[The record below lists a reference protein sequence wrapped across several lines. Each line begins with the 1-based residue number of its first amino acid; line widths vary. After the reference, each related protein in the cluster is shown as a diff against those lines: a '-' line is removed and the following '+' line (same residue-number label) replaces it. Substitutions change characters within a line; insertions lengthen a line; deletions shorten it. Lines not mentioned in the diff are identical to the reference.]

1 MSWKLLYKVEER
13 SIKNRRSKNV
23 ISPLEPSHHPQ
34 ISRAKTRYMQ
44 NCYEVRSHQMGCD
57 TMIAASQQ
65 VHIGQRQPKRQVN
78 DIHGQWS
85 LQKRWNIAD
94 VQGMNINQLSW
105 MKHVQNLGLFS
116 EVFNRNLNSLHQQ
129 GKTRRLRRLAFPC
142 ATCPVIYRTRRACSA
157 WRTPTS
163 EPTTKG
169 IDCIGYAG
177 PIARRNAMNNTG
189 TVETHRSRKQGT
201 SVVMF

>member
-1 MSWKLLYKVEER
+1 
-13 SIKNRRSKNV
+13 
-23 ISPLEPSHHPQ
+23 
-34 ISRAKTRYMQ
+34 
-44 NCYEVRSHQMGCD
+44 MGCD

-116 EVFNRNLNSLHQQ
+116 EVFQSETWIPCINRVKR
-129 GKTRRLRRLAFPC
+129 GAYDVLRFP
-142 ATCPVIYRTRRACSA
+142 VRH
-157 WRTPTS
+157 
-163 EPTTKG
+163 
-169 IDCIGYAG
+169 
-177 PIARRNAMNNTG
+177 
-189 TVETHRSRKQGT
+189 VL
-201 SVVMF
+201 